1 MRGKEVVKNLLLLTI
16 AAIPLIYFLYHYHD
30 LPDSVA
36 IHFDT
41 EGNPNNYQNKSTFL
55 LYMSSI
61 LLGIPILLSVFVLI
75 DPKSDNIGKFIV
87 FFDTIR
93 FFVTSLMSIAF
104 LLVLMVNLGKLLI
117 FPMSTMILIGIGL
130 LYLVIGNYLGRTRYN
145 YAVGVRTRW
154 TLASEKVWRKTHRA
168 SGPIWMVAGIL
179 IIISSFLKGPIVVNL
194 VLFSAFLS
202 MFGPAV
208 YSYLFFRKEK
218 NRDTW
223 DVNK

>member
-30 LPDSVA
+30 LPDSMA
-36 IHFDT
+36 IRFDT
-41 EGNPNNYQNKSTFL
+41 EGNPNNYQNKGTFL
-55 LYMSSI
+55 LYMSFFG
-61 LLGIPILLSVFVLI
+61 GIPILLSVFAWI

-104 LLVLMVNLGKLLI
+104 LLVLMVNLGKSLI

-168 SGPIWMVAGIL
+168 SGSIWMVAGIL

-223 DVNK
+223 NVNK